1 MSLRKY
7 KKLWWLSIPVGLT
20 LIGGT
25 IGLIGNIRVVKEN
38 SDVNEYRN
46 YDYSAMYSSNTY
58 NTEYLAIFPQS
69 LDNLTINEYS
79 FMKVRKQWHYNDFCV
94 YLDVTYTEEEYQK
107 ELDRLSGWSSVFEIE
122 DEQYTSGFLYDENC
136 KYFSYPTYIAV
147 YGDYAPRG
155 AFEYALLAGENR
167 IIYVRINGIEKDEM
181 RIDEAFLPK
190 EYYDILDSRWKLFA
204 DIEIKYT
211 IYNYFGNVLDIE
223 WHGNQ
228 D

>member
-46 YDYSAMYSSNTY
+46 YDYSAMYRSNTY

-69 LDNLTINEYS
+69 LDNLTINEIS

-107 ELDRLSGWSSVFEIE
+107 ELDRLSGWSTILSAGEE
-122 DEQYTSGFLYDENC
+122 KHTLGFLYDENC
-136 KYFSYPTYIAV
+136 KYFSYPTYIASYDGIGV
-147 YGDYAPRG
+147 LA

-167 IIYVRINGIEKDEM
+167 IIYVRINGIEKD
-181 RIDEAFLPK
+181 
-190 EYYDILDSRWKLFA
+190 
-204 DIEIKYT
+204 
-211 IYNYFGNVLDIE
+211 
-223 WHGNQ
+223 
-228 D
+228 